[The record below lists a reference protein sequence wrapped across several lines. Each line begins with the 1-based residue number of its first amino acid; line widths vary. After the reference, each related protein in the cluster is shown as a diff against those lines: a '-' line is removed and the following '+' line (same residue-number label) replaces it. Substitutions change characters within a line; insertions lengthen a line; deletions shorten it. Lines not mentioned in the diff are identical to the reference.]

1 MNMIGG
7 SQFDESDFLSFAEKL
22 KELTNKTYLVDV
34 LHERKR
40 GILTGC
46 KEEMKELLK
55 THNKEIEFDD
65 LNDIVVQVSK
75 DSGYQAVAD
84 IGDELYDF
92 VGMTERVLKK
102 IGIDYVLTEVQMDD
116 IRIRMESPDSSS
128 ISSSGSSSSVSSSV
142 SSRGSKKKKKSKK
155 KHKSKKHKRRS
166 KKSKKQ
172 KRRSK
177 KSKKR

>member
-1 MNMIGG
+1 MIGG

-34 LHERKR
+34 LHNRWR
-40 GILTGC
+40 GILTDG
-46 KEEMKELLK
+46 KKEMKELLDSY
-55 THNKEIEFDD
+55 NKESKFDD
-65 LNDIVVQVSK
+65 LNNIVVIVANSDDYK
-75 DSGYQAVAD
+75 EVAD

-102 IGIDYVLTEVQMDD
+102 IGIDYVLTGVQMDN

-128 ISSSGSSSSVSSSV
+128 ISSSGSSSSV